1 MIPVLKHSFHLFL
14 FYSFL
19 IHTLVFSS
27 FFRTIKSESE
37 DFNRDFSFDTLDSEL
52 EEYEFMDQNF
62 FVSVL
67 SPYMDSAVID
77 SLWQADSMYV
87 KEWAALS
94 NSLQNILDPGWYN
107 SVQERSRALHD
118 LLEKYI
124 GSSLMDSLFA
134 QSEFLRDALLKQ
146 IHQNLKKY
154 GAKGFV
160 DELEWKKLI
169 EDLAEFLKQAYGSY
183 DSTSL
188 NISKNRELLSK
199 LLTDP
204 ELMKLWKEAMQ
215 FSLQDVALDRM
226 REAIQMAMGMCMSKC
241 GKGGKGKMEGSGSK
255 ELEVSSFG
263 KGGAFPGIGDM
274 NAEDFEQCFLEALQM
289 IGGPG
294 LMQMASFFDREKLSK
309 LLGGEARR
317 KALEMAGGNAQFG
330 SFLKDVDFAG
340 TIKKALETGEVNQEG
355 LKRAAEFL
363 ETIKKGLGEDI
374 AGWFRDGPTQGELM
388 KNPYYYNQWAR
399 EYLDLIVSLASAPGL
414 LVPNL
419 NKYAQVA
426 KSMRERYLSS
436 ETRLTLGI
444 GLTAQP
450 QNREYFI
457 PRQVYIPKKSKK
469 PDKQREDKTL
479 IKTDSYT
486 NAWGGA
492 VRSTKPVILD
502 GNLNEWQR
510 CKPFALYG
518 SGQGLDK
525 LPPQLQNCN
534 CLFVQWDNQGLYFA
548 YTINDMRDN
557 KYFAKI
563 FWDTDAL
570 EIFLDP
576 HNLKDSRRIKDRSY
590 QFWVWPRAK
599 SKEGSTGQSVF
610 SSPRAYTPKILKDG
624 IIRYASIRKGS
635 QYTCEVFVPG
645 GLLKRWYPLPG
656 KVIGFNY
663 SINNGEGVLIRWVT
677 NVGRNISYHPEL
689 WGDLFLMGSD
699 AEIKLSPED
708 FIFPGQNLKITI
720 ADHDMNLKAQERDK
734 IWVKVS
740 SRLTGD
746 QIPLAL
752 METDENSGIFST
764 DLGTVFALK
773 PKEKERISVRPGDI
787 LEVYYLDQ
795 YTLGGKKNVP
805 LVKEIQ
811 VGRGVFSLGTR

>member
-1 MIPVLKHSFHLFL
+1 MIPILKHSFQLFL
-14 FYSFL
+14 FYSLF

-27 FFRTIKSESE
+27 FFRAIKSEAD
-37 DFNRDFSFDTLDSEL
+37 DFSRDFSFDTLDSEL
-52 EEYEFMDQNF
+52 EEYEFMDQDF
-62 FVSVL
+62 FESVL

-118 LLEKYI
+118 LLEKYR
-124 GSSLMDSLFA
+124 GSPLMDSLFA

-146 IHQNLKKY
+146 IQENLKKY
-154 GAKGFV
+154 GAKGLPG
-160 DELEWKKLI
+160 ELEWKKLI
-169 EDLAEFLKQAYGSY
+169 EDLAEFLKQAYGSI

-188 NISKNRELLSK
+188 NVSKNRELLSK
-199 LLTDP
+199 LLMDP

-215 FSLQDVALDRM
+215 FSLQDVALDKM

-241 GKGGKGKMEGSGSK
+241 GMGGKGKIGGSGDK
-255 ELEVSSFG
+255 ELEMPSIG
-263 KGGAFPGIGDM
+263 KGGAFPGISDIE
-274 NAEDFEQCFLEALQM
+274 AEDFEQCFLEALQK

-294 LMQMASFFDREKLSK
+294 LMQMASLFDLEKLSK

-330 SFLKDVDFAG
+330 SFLKGVDFTG
-340 TIKKALETGEVNQEG
+340 TIKKTLEAGKVSEEG

-363 ETIKKGLGEDI
+363 ETIKKGLGGDI
-374 AGWFRDGPTQGELM
+374 AGWFREGPTKDELM

-399 EYLDLIVSLASAPGL
+399 EYLDLIVTLASTPNL

-419 NKYAQVA
+419 NKYAQAA
-426 KSMRERYLSS
+426 KSMRDRYLSG

-444 GLTAQP
+444 GLSAQP
-450 QNREYFI
+450 ENREYFI
-457 PRQVYIPKKSKK
+457 PRQVYISKKSKQS
-469 PDKQREDKTL
+469 DKQQKDKTL
-479 IKTDSYT
+479 IKTDTYT

-492 VRSTKPVILD
+492 VRVTKPVILD
-502 GNLNEWQR
+502 GNLNEWQH
-510 CKPFALYG
+510 CKPFALCG

-525 LPPQLQNCN
+525 LPPQLQNCS

-557 KYFAKI
+557 KYLAGI
-563 FWDTDAL
+563 FWETDAL

-576 HNLKDSRRIKDRSY
+576 HNLKDSQRIKDRSY

-599 SKEGSTGQSVF
+599 SKKGTTGQSVF
-610 SSPRAYTPKILKDG
+610 SSPRAFTPKILKDG
-624 IIRYASIRKGS
+624 IIGYASIRKGS
-635 QYTCEVFVPG
+635 QYTCEAFVPG

-656 KVIGFNY
+656 KILGFNY

-677 NVGRNISYHPEL
+677 NVGKNVSYYPEL
-689 WGDLFLMGSD
+689 WGDLLLMGSD

-708 FIFPGQNLKITI
+708 FILPGQNLKIII
-720 ADHDMNLKAQERDK
+720 ADHDMNLKALERDK
-734 IWVKVS
+734 IWAKVS

-746 QIPLAL
+746 QLPLAL
-752 METDENSGIFST
+752 IETEENSGIFST
-764 DLGTVFALK
+764 VLGTVFALK
-773 PKEKERISVRPGDI
+773 PKEKERISVRPGDV

-811 VGRGVFSLGTR
+811 VGRGVFSLGY